1 MNVRFAHVKKD
12 GVVIGD
18 ISLDIKGGTT
28 VAIVGD
34 SGAGKT
40 TTASLLPRFYEI
52 DSGSITID
60 GQDIRS
66 VTQRSLRKNIGF
78 VQQNVFLFDADI
90 RENLRYGNPDA
101 TDEQMYQ
108 ALDAANL
115 GDFVRSLPDGLST
128 QVGEHGT
135 RLSGGQKQRISIAR
149 VFLKNPPILIF
160 DEATSSLDN
169 ESEHLIQD
177 AFDRLSVGRTSI
189 VIAHRLTTIRG
200 ADNII
205 VLENGKVIET
215 GTHEKLLSGG
225 GHYARLYRRD
235 FD

>member
-1 MNVRFAHVKKD
+1 M
-12 GVVIGD
+12 
-18 ISLDIKGGTT
+18 
-28 VAIVGD
+28 
-34 SGAGKT
+34 
-40 TTASLLPRFYEI
+40 
-52 DSGSITID
+52 
-60 GQDIRS
+60 
-66 VTQRSLRKNIGF
+66 
-78 VQQNVFLFDADI
+78 
-90 RENLRYGNPDA
+90 
-101 TDEQMYQ
+101 
-108 ALDAANL
+108 
-115 GDFVRSLPDGLST
+115 
-128 QVGEHGT
+128 
-135 RLSGGQKQRISIAR
+135 
-149 VFLKNPPILIF
+149 
-160 DEATSSLDN
+160 DN